1 MLLFKPSECL
11 ELCLGHKQ
19 ISLPLAARAAF
30 KLLEQNDHMEGKFK
44 GKNKLYRNETL
55 SENCRQNLSAAETA
69 DKRTTA

>member
-30 KLLEQNDHMEGKFK
+30 RLLVQNDHMEGKFK
-44 GKNKLYRNETL
+44 GKNKLYRNETH
-55 SENCRQNLSAAETA
+55 RVQFA
-69 DKRTTA
+69 DGN